1 MRPLPIFALILVF
14 GTAVVLLMNLGGDD
28 GGEGVGPGQLGVV
41 EPGGEGAAPLPDVG
55 PAADDPADSRVS
67 ITDEGTQADA
77 VQGGP
82 AEADEGPVELFGEV
96 VDVEGNPLEGVH
108 LVFLTQGSG
117 EDLWSSRGL
126 ERLEGEPRALTDAN
140 GKYRLKGVSAGG
152 DHALYVH
159 HPEMILW
166 IEEGVT
172 VGPFG
177 STEHPQIIL
186 SYGKRVRGV
195 VQNEFDHP
203 VEGARLHLDARW
215 VPDHPTASLD
225 RLSATTDEHGRYEIL
240 GVPDGKRCLT
250 AEAEGFGTVT
260 RIASLHF
267 SDKTGQ
273 SHIVNFTLKG
283 DVGSQGRVV
292 DLEGNPVAGAT
303 VVMVESDE
311 YRDIPNAQATTAADG
326 TFEVTGL
333 PFGRY
338 RTRAVAEGYLES
350 VQEEVIA
357 PITDLVLTLTP
368 RPMIRG
374 TVVDAEGGT
383 PVTQGTLRLRRVY
396 SADSP
401 TVPQRDVH
409 LFQDAKGAF
418 AIPAVDPQG
427 TWVVE
432 ADAPGYAPTQ
442 SASFLAS
449 KAQGVDDVVVALTRG
464 GGIRG
469 RLVDPEGKA
478 VRGGLATSRD
488 ATWSD
493 DPLTRAMGG
502 SLPSNAT
509 VVDARADE
517 NGEFELLNL
526 HPGTYQVVVSGPGL
540 FEKQVT
546 GIVVEEGGLVDLG
559 DVALEKAA
567 ALQGVLYDVNTSPIS
582 RGIVFLSPTGQ
593 ATKAP
598 MLRTRSLGDG
608 SFRFRDVIPGTYV
621 LSGKPP
627 TPTSD
632 PTMIWPNPGG
642 EQVVLASGVQER
654 RDVRLMDWTKPAPPT
669 PKPPTG
675 NVGGKV
681 LDAEGVGVIGAA
693 LELVPRAVGFSPTQL
708 SKSGR
713 EGEFVFLSVPP
724 GEYALY
730 VIDHPETEV
739 RVDVVADQWVRHDLQ
754 LGE

>member
-1 MRPLPIFALILVF
+1 L
-14 GTAVVLLMNLGGDD
+14 
-28 GGEGVGPGQLGVV
+28 E
-41 EPGGEGAAPLPDVG
+41 EPGGEDTGPLPDVG
-55 PAADDPADSRVS
+55 TAANDSGESRVS
-67 ITDEGTQADA
+67 ITDDGTQTN
-77 VQGGP
+77 VIQSGP
-82 AEADEGPVELFGEV
+82 AGEDEGPVELFGEV
-96 VDVEGNPLEGVH
+96 IDVEGNPLEGVR
-108 LVFLTQGSG
+108 LVFLTHGSG
-117 EDLWSSRGL
+117 EDLWSSRGP
-126 ERLEGEPRALTDAN
+126 ERLEGEPSAVTDASGN
-140 GKYRLKGVSAGG
+140 YRLKGVSVGA

-172 VGPFG
+172 VGAFG

-215 VPDHPTASLD
+215 IPDHPRASID

-240 GVPDGKRCLT
+240 GIPDGKRCLT

-260 RIASLHF
+260 RIASLQF

-311 YRDIPNAQATTAADG
+311 YRDVPNAQATSAADG

-338 RTRAVAEGYLES
+338 RTRAVAEGYLDS
-350 VQEEVIA
+350 VKEEVIA
-357 PITDLVLTLTP
+357 PTTDLVLTLTP

-374 TVVDAEGGT
+374 TVVDAEGRV
-383 PVTQGTLRLRRVY
+383 PVTQGTLRLRRVH
-396 SADSP
+396 SAESP
-401 TVPQRDVH
+401 TIPHQDVH
-409 LFQDAKGAF
+409 PFQDGKGAF

-432 ADAPGYAPTQ
+432 ADAAGYAPTQ
-442 SASFLAS
+442 SAPFLAS
-449 KAQGVDDVVVALTRG
+449 KVQGVDDVVVALTRG

-502 SLPSNAT
+502 SLPSDAT
-509 VVDARADE
+509 VVDARADAD
-517 NGEFELLNL
+517 GVFELQNL
-526 HPGTYQVVVSGPGL
+526 HPSTYQVVVSGPGL
-540 FEKQVT
+540 FQKQVT

-642 EQVVLASGVQER
+642 EQVVLVSGAQEE
-654 RDVRLMDWTKPAPPT
+654 RDVRLMDWTKPAPPA

-675 NVGGKV
+675 NVSGKV
-681 LDAEGVGVIGAA
+681 LDAEGVGVVGAA
-693 LELVPRAVGFSPTQL
+693 LELVPRAQGFSPTQL

-713 EGEFVFLSVPP
+713 EGEFVFLSVLP
-724 GEYALY
+724 GEYSLF
-730 VIDHPETEV
+730 VIDHPETKV
-739 RVDVVADQWVRHDLQ
+739 RVEVVVDQWVRHDLQ